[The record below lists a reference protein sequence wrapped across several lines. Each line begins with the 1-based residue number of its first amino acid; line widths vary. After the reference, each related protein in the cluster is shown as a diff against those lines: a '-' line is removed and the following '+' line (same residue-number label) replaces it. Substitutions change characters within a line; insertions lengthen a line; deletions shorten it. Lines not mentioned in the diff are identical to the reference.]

1 MGKKDYTRY
10 AKRQEE
16 KVAFEP
22 VENNVMEEAE
32 KAYEKAAT
40 VEEYAKDEPTSGI
53 VTDCLK
59 LNIRKE
65 PSPNSRIV
73 CAIDC
78 LTEVIID
85 EKESTDEFYKICT
98 VSGIEGFCMK
108 KFITIQ

>member
-10 AKRQEE
+10 ARQQE
-16 KVAFEP
+16 KNLFAEP
-22 VENNVMEEAE
+22 VENKSAEE
-32 KAYEKAAT
+32 T
-40 VEEYAKDEPTSGI
+40 VENVQVEEVVKSDPISGV

-65 PSPNSRIV
+65 PSANSGIV

-78 LTEVIID
+78 LTEVTID

-108 KFITIQ
+108 KFIAIRQ